1 MNVGEMVGNINYLA
15 VVVAAFSAF
24 FIGWIWYGPL
34 FGKVWLKLNGFN
46 AEEIRKDSLPMPV
59 IMGVNYVATVVAAF
73 GIAALLGAES
83 NIGFGIHAGVMIAF
97 FWIAT
102 SRLNDVLYERKPWGL
117 YFINV
122 GYNLVIYAVMGAI
135 IGVWH

>member
-1 MNVGEMVGNINYLA
+1 MNVGEMMGNINYLA
-15 VVVAAFSAF
+15 VIVAAFSAF

-34 FGKVWLKLNGFN
+34 LGKAWLKLNGFN
-46 AEEIRKDSLPMPV
+46 AEEMRNDSLPMPV

-83 NIGFGIHAGVMIAF
+83 NIGFGIRTGVMIAL

-117 YFINV
+117 FFINV
-122 GYNLVIYAVMGAI
+122 GYNLVFYAVMGAI
-135 IGVWH
+135 IGIWH